1 LNLTEDDA
9 MTASGALGAKQG
21 AAAPGHSAGWLP
33 VLRRY
38 FALVAIANLAWE
50 TAQLPLYTIW
60 SEGTPRDIAIAA
72 LHCTAGDVLIA
83 GASLLA
89 ALLVLGNG
97 RWPSERYRVV
107 AAATLVAG
115 LGYTVFSEW
124 LNTEIRG
131 NWAYADI
138 MPTLPVIG
146 TGLAPFVQW
155 IAVPLAA
162 FWWARR
168 SAVSTQPK
176 ELLS

>member
-1 LNLTEDDA
+1 

-38 FALVAIANLAWE
+38 FAFVAIANLAWE

-60 SEGTPRDIAIAA
+60 SEGTPGDIAFAA

-83 GASLLA
+83 GASIVA
-89 ALLVLGNG
+89 ALLLVGTG
-97 RWPSERYRVV
+97 QWPSERYRAV
-107 AAATLVAG
+107 AAAALVAG

-131 NWAYADI
+131 NWAYAYF

-176 ELLS
+176 DHVS